1 MKNSESSHHSNFQR
15 LSDGEGTGHVGIS
28 QDEYSSD
35 KSSDDEGM
43 YISLK
48 ELPPLP
54 VLRIP
59 AVLKKALGYD
69 EYLITKKNK
78 VRKID

>member
-1 MKNSESSHHSNFQR
+1 MSQ
-15 LSDGEGTGHVGIS
+15 GETT

-43 YISLK
+43 SISLK
-48 ELPPLP
+48 DIPPAP
-54 VLRIP
+54 HIKIP

-69 EYLITKKNK
+69 QYLITKKKK
-78 VRKID
+78 VRFDRLRFDRNSK